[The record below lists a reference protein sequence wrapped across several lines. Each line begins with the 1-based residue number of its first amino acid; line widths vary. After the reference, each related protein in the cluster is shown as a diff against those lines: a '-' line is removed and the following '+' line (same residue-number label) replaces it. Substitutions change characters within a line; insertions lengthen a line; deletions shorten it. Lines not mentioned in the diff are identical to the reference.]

1 MTAQTNKL
9 KSTDDFMRIQDL
21 FYLCANRW
29 YWFVIALF
37 ITLSVAFLYI
47 KKTPPTYNRTASIL
61 IKEDSNGSSSGDIS
75 GLEDLGI
82 MQPNTNIN
90 NEIVTLQSNS
100 LMLDVVKRLN
110 LNVEYTVKG
119 SFHDIVL
126 YGSTLPIEV
135 KFDSI
140 AAGKNLHFSV
150 NILNDNKVELKD
162 FIVNGV
168 EQDDAVK
175 ASGILTQPISTA
187 FGVITV
193 VPTAHYNGAM
203 KTPINVTDSD
213 PMSTAKAFKSRLT
226 VSLGEE
232 KTTIVNLSFSDV
244 STQRA
249 EDVLNTL
256 IEVYNE
262 NWIKDRNQIAISTS
276 EFINDRLAVIEQE
289 LGNVDEDISSFKSK
303 NLVPDVAAV
312 SSMYMTQSHE
322 ASNELQLLNNH
333 LYMAKFIRK
342 YIMENKNRNQL
353 IPANSGIESG
363 AIESQI
369 SAYNQALIERNN
381 LVANSSEQNPLVEN
395 MDNNLKALRSAIVSS
410 VDNYIVT
417 LNAQIKSTE
426 KSENQAKTKIAENPS
441 QAKYLLSVE
450 RQQKVKES
458 LYLFLLQ
465 KREENELSQA
475 FSAYN
480 TRIIQA
486 ATGSMIPSA
495 PLKKN
500 IYLVAIAIGLLVP
513 AIIIFLRET
522 MNTKLR
528 GKKDLEQLSMPF
540 LGEIPLAD
548 KKGKRNFLKKK
559 DKNTELKI
567 VVKQGSR
574 NIENE
579 AFRVLRTN
587 LEFMMGQ
594 KKDENVI
601 VVTSFNPGSGKSFSA
616 MNIAASLSLKNK
628 KVLVIDGDLRHGST
642 SSYINSPK
650 QGLTNYLNGAVNDIS
665 KIIVPLP
672 KYSGVDIIPIGTIPP
687 NPTELLEEN
696 RLKEL
701 LESVRHN
708 YDYVFIDCPP
718 VDIVADTQIIEQYA
732 DRTIFIVRAGLL
744 ERSMLQELENMYT
757 EKRFKNLAIILN
769 GSISSNSRYGYKYG
783 YKYGYQYGYG
793 YGYTSDEE

>member
-769 GSISSNSRYGYKYG
+769 GTISSNSRYGYKYG